1 MKNDLAPCLLR
12 KKRKLA
18 AHAITLKKAP
28 YNYQVRH
35 RDTAFDVWLEVLK
48 PNETEWAKWEG
59 YSD

>member
-1 MKNDLAPCLLR
+1 MLTE

-35 RDTAFDVWLEVLK
+35 RDTAFDVWLEALK